1 MGCEILMLFH
11 CLCMVSESVNRETFD
26 VTKLNLY
33 CSLSMILNQTINRTF
48 ISILLVFLGVLF
60 SCSQKS
66 ETEETNGA
74 DFKKPDS
81 ENISGMYFFH
91 LTGDANLAA
100 IGWDPSNF
108 TDWPDRVKFLGKN
121 FVSDAGVGTFG
132 CMKFDMNTSLINI
145 YLPIEK
151 ETFTYP
157 FRSQLEINP
166 SKPNEVL
173 QKISMQTPS
182 QEIQFIV
189 DVQNQISFPF
199 GRIWRKEK
207 YNGKELKSVEDC
219 KDFPIKI
226 LDTCLVQRQ
235 KGEYFISEKNGS
247 DIRKELT
254 QESEIIA
261 HLPLNAKVKTEEFKT
276 NWNQTEVSWKKIKF
290 DGGEGYIDSIHL
302 EKNPSHCYPPNMTA
316 KRKLKEIAEWGG
328 GYFESN
334 RIIHVNVDEN
344 GSLRFDISPI
354 EWEDQSKIEKFVFG
368 KDSLVLT
375 VHEVRVFEGEVT
387 SDYYFTTEIPYS
399 RFHLLTPW
407 NRIVEYEQNST
418 IQKK

>member
-1 MGCEILMLFH
+1 M
-11 CLCMVSESVNRETFD
+11 NRETFD

-66 ETEETNGA
+66 EKEETNGA

-81 ENISGMYFFH
+81 ANISGVYFFH

-226 LDTCLVQRQ
+226 LDTCLVQR
-235 KGEYFISEKNGS
+235 
-247 DIRKELT
+247 
-254 QESEIIA
+254 
-261 HLPLNAKVKTEEFKT
+261 
-276 NWNQTEVSWKKIKF
+276 
-290 DGGEGYIDSIHL
+290 
-302 EKNPSHCYPPNMTA
+302 
-316 KRKLKEIAEWGG
+316 
-328 GYFESN
+328 
-334 RIIHVNVDEN
+334 
-344 GSLRFDISPI
+344 
-354 EWEDQSKIEKFVFG
+354 
-368 KDSLVLT
+368 
-375 VHEVRVFEGEVT
+375 
-387 SDYYFTTEIPYS
+387 
-399 RFHLLTPW
+399 
-407 NRIVEYEQNST
+407 
-418 IQKK
+418 